1 MKSLLA
7 RLSIE
12 NAEFYAF
19 HGVRPE
25 EQQLGGRY
33 QVDVDIYYDAR
44 QAVVSDNLNDTVNY
58 QEVLFLVNEHMNG
71 DEPYALIET
80 LAFDIASS
88 AVERFDKIDHV
99 TVRVRKL
106 NVPVQHVLD
115 HVEAEI
121 TVLRENKG

>member
-7 RLSIE
+7 RLTID
-12 NAEFYAF
+12 NAEFYAY

-25 EQQLGGRY
+25 EQRLGGRY

-44 QAVVSDNLNDTVNY
+44 KAVVSDNLNDTVNY

-71 DEPYALIET
+71 DETYELIET

-88 AVERFDKIDHV
+88 VMERFALVDHV
-99 TVRVRKL
+99 TVRIRKIS
-106 NVPVQHVLD
+106 VPVQHILD

-121 TVLRENKG
+121 TIMREG

>member
-7 RLSIE
+7 RLTIE
-12 NAEFYAF
+12 NAEFFAY

-71 DEPYALIET
+71 DEPYSLIET

-88 AVERFDKIDHV
+88 AVERFNKIDHV

>member
-1 MKSLLA
+1 MKSLPA
-7 RLSIE
+7 RLTIE
-12 NAEFYAF
+12 NAEYFAY

-71 DEPYALIET
+71 DEPYSLIET
-80 LAFDIASS
+80 LAFDIATS
-88 AVERFDKIDHV
+88 AVERFNKIDHV

-115 HVEAEI
+115 YVEAEI

>member
-7 RLSIE
+7 RLTID
-12 NAEFYAF
+12 NAEFYAY

-25 EQQLGGRY
+25 EQRLGGRY

-44 QAVVSDNLNDTVNY
+44 KAVVSDNLNDTVNY

-71 DEPYALIET
+71 DETYELIET

-88 AVERFDKIDHV
+88 VMERFALVDHV
-99 TVRVRKL
+99 TVRVRKIS
-106 NVPVQHVLD
+106 VPVQHILD

-121 TVLRENKG
+121 TIMREG

>member
-7 RLSIE
+7 RLSID
-12 NAEFYAF
+12 NAEFYAY

-25 EQQLGGRY
+25 EQRLGGRY

-44 QAVVSDNLNDTVNY
+44 KAVVSDNLNDTVNY
-58 QEVLFLVNEHMNG
+58 EEVLFLVNEHVAG
-71 DEPYALIET
+71 EETYELVET

-88 AVERFDKIDHV
+88 VVERFAMVAQV

-106 NVPVQHVLD
+106 AVPVQHILD
-115 HVEAEI
+115 FVEAEI
-121 TVLRENKG
+121 TVMREG